1 MNSTTRHFITIL
13 ALLLAC
19 LTAQAQS
26 DLNTGQAFQRYG
38 KEKGCKMVTLIDG
51 QLKGFELKVYKSL
64 TFRKYGKEIMA
75 LVNADRP
82 KAKKI
87 REIVE
92 DGQPRNGYYM
102 MPHLRE
108 GINRYVLFRC
118 DEEYQGAIVYIE
130 GRLSPD
136 DIMKI
141 TKK

>member
-1 MNSTTRHFITIL
+1 
-13 ALLLAC
+13 
-19 LTAQAQS
+19 
-26 DLNTGQAFQRYG
+26 
-38 KEKGCKMVTLIDG
+38 MVTLIDG

-141 TKK
+141 TK